1 MSSPV
6 NKITDLCRFLPK
18 KDQFYADAFII
29 RRDFTSLR
37 DLVSSAIKKVEK
49 NNNKAV
55 PNEELLSILPFID
68 DVDYAMDKLRE
79 EREELT
85 ESGYGSF
92 ELGGTD
98 NVQQDNKQTSN
109 FNE

>member
-18 KDQFYADAFII
+18 KDQYYADAFII

-55 PNEELLSILPFID
+55 PNEELLNINIE
-68 DVDYAMDKLRE
+68 KLRE
-79 EREELT
+79 CNVEIDNYLVLLGEDLDELAYDDEYYEEI
-85 ESGYGSF
+85 EDGW
-92 ELGGTD
+92 
-98 NVQQDNKQTSN
+98 
-109 FNE
+109 

>member
-55 PNEELLSILPFID
+55 PNEELLN
-68 DVDYAMDKLRE
+68 VDIEKLRE
-79 EREELT
+79 CNVEIDNYLVLLGEDLEELAYDD
-85 ESGYGSF
+85 EYYEEIEDGW
-92 ELGGTD
+92 
-98 NVQQDNKQTSN
+98 
-109 FNE
+109 

>member
-6 NKITDLCRFLPK
+6 NNITDLCRFLPK
-18 KDQFYADAFII
+18 KDQFYADSFII

-55 PNEELLSILPFID
+55 PNEELLN
-68 DVDYAMDKLRE
+68 VDIEKLRE
-79 EREELT
+79 CNVEIDNYLVLLGEDLDELAYDDEYYEEI
-85 ESGYGSF
+85 EDGW
-92 ELGGTD
+92 
-98 NVQQDNKQTSN
+98 
-109 FNE
+109 

>member
-1 MSSPV
+1 MKLDEKILSEELMHKGNFLKFV
-6 NKITDLCRFLPK
+6 NVTVELPDGK
-18 KDQFYADAFII
+18 KGTRDII
-29 RRDFTSLR
+29 RHPGA
-37 DLVSSAIKKVEK
+37 SA
-49 NNNKAV
+49 
-55 PNEELLSILPFID
+55 ILPFID

-79 EREELT
+79 EREELS

>member
-55 PNEELLSILPFID
+55 PNEELLN
-68 DVDYAMDKLRE
+68 VDIEKLRE
-79 EREELT
+79 CNVEIDNYLVLLGEDLDELAYDDEYYEEI
-85 ESGYGSF
+85 EDGW
-92 ELGGTD
+92 
-98 NVQQDNKQTSN
+98 
-109 FNE
+109 

>member
-55 PNEELLSILPFID
+55 PNEELLN
-68 DVDYAMDKLRE
+68 VDIEKLRE
-79 EREELT
+79 CNVEIDNYLVLLGEDLEDLAYDDEYYEEI
-85 ESGYGSF
+85 EDGW
-92 ELGGTD
+92 
-98 NVQQDNKQTSN
+98 
-109 FNE
+109 

>member
-1 MSSPV
+1 MGSPV

-55 PNEELLSILPFID
+55 PNEELLNINIE
-68 DVDYAMDKLRE
+68 KLRE
-79 EREELT
+79 CNVEIDNYLVLLGEDLDELAYDDEYYEEI
-85 ESGYGSF
+85 EDGW
-92 ELGGTD
+92 
-98 NVQQDNKQTSN
+98 
-109 FNE
+109 

>member
-18 KDQFYADAFII
+18 KDQYYADAFII

-49 NNNKAV
+49 NNNKAI
-55 PNEELLSILPFID
+55 PNEELLNINIE
-68 DVDYAMDKLRE
+68 KLRE
-79 EREELT
+79 CNVEIDNYLVLLGEDLDELAYDDEYYEEI
-85 ESGYGSF
+85 EDGW
-92 ELGGTD
+92 
-98 NVQQDNKQTSN
+98 
-109 FNE
+109 

>member
-37 DLVSSAIKKVEK
+37 DLVSSAIKKIEK

-55 PNEELLSILPFID
+55 PNEELLNID
-68 DVDYAMDKLRE
+68 IEKLRE
-79 EREELT
+79 CNVEIDNYLVLLGEDLDELAYDD
-85 ESGYGSF
+85 EYYKEIEDGW
-92 ELGGTD
+92 
-98 NVQQDNKQTSN
+98 
-109 FNE
+109 

>member
-1 MSSPV
+1 MNNPV
-6 NKITDLCRFLPK
+6 KKITDLCRFLPK

-55 PNEELLSILPFID
+55 PNEELLN
-68 DVDYAMDKLRE
+68 VDIEKLRE
-79 EREELT
+79 CNVEIDNYLVLLGEDLDELAYDDEYYEEI
-85 ESGYGSF
+85 EDGW
-92 ELGGTD
+92 
-98 NVQQDNKQTSN
+98 
-109 FNE
+109 

>member
-55 PNEELLSILPFID
+55 PNEELLNV
-68 DVDYAMDKLRE
+68 DVEKLRE
-79 EREELT
+79 CNVEIDNYLVLLGEDLDELAYDDEYYEEI
-85 ESGYGSF
+85 EDGW
-92 ELGGTD
+92 
-98 NVQQDNKQTSN
+98 
-109 FNE
+109 

>member
-37 DLVSSAIKKVEK
+37 DLVSSAIKKIEK

-55 PNEELLSILPFID
+55 PNEELLNID
-68 DVDYAMDKLRE
+68 IEKLRE
-79 EREELT
+79 CNVEIDNYLVLLGEDLEELAYDD
-85 ESGYGSF
+85 EYYEEIEDGW
-92 ELGGTD
+92 
-98 NVQQDNKQTSN
+98 
-109 FNE
+109 

>member
-55 PNEELLSILPFID
+55 PNEELLN
-68 DVDYAMDKLRE
+68 VDIEKLRE
-79 EREELT
+79 CNVEIDNYLVLLGEDLEE
-85 ESGYGSF
+85 F
-92 ELGGTD
+92 EYDDEYYEEVEDGW
-98 NVQQDNKQTSN
+98 
-109 FNE
+109 

>member
-1 MSSPV
+1 MSNPV
-6 NKITDLCRFLPK
+6 KKITDLCRFLPK

-55 PNEELLSILPFID
+55 PNEELLNINIE
-68 DVDYAMDKLRE
+68 KLRE
-79 EREELT
+79 CNVEIDNYLVLLGEDLDELAYDDEYYEEI
-85 ESGYGSF
+85 EDGW
-92 ELGGTD
+92 
-98 NVQQDNKQTSN
+98 
-109 FNE
+109 